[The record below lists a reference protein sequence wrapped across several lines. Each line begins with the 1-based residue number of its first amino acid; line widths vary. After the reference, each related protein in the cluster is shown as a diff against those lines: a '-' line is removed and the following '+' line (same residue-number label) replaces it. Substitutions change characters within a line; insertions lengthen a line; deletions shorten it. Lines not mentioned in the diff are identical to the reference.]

1 MSLKV
6 LWLDNR
12 ELKGLRIDINFI
24 ASEELIKQLDEAI
37 ETNEGAYL
45 CNIFSDD
52 IIREL
57 ESIKENYFIKV
68 FLKHGLQKR
77 DE

>member
-57 ESIKENYFIKV
+57 EFIKENYFIKV
-68 FLKHGLQKR
+68 FLKHGLQKG

>member
-45 CNIFSDD
+45 CNIFSS
-52 IIREL
+52 RE
-57 ESIKENYFIKV
+57 NCKV
-68 FLKHGLQKR
+68 LIFKR
-77 DE
+77 IE